1 MCSPTGEG
9 RYVGLQDYDL
19 LSQILA
25 EGNVLSSVGT
35 KGEVRCLVSYFC
47 WHVHLLKLVAL

>member
-25 EGNVLSSVGT
+25 EGDVFSSVGT